1 MGARQAWTRGVRLGW
16 WDALIVVYVAI
27 LLAGAMLI
35 AVIARQGVP
44 SKRVDIPRR
53 AALPWVV
60 LALLVAGWELTALFW
75 GNDSAHPTLE
85 PAARPRSGHLYRAPG
100 RLSRLACRRPVAGD
114 PVTPYGVIL
123 TGFLVLLAAGLAL
136 EVLGRAPRE
145 PFRPLARVLEAEMT
159 WPGGRWVVVVAWLWI
174 GFHFLAR

>member
-1 MGARQAWTRGVRLGW
+1 MGARLGW

-75 GNDSAHPTLE
+75 GNDSAHPTLSLLLD
-85 PAARPRSGHLYRAPG
+85 PVLDTYIG
-100 RLSRLACRRPVAGD
+100 RLVGYLGWLAV
-114 PVTPYGVIL
+114 
-123 TGFLVLLAAGLAL
+123 
-136 EVLGRAPRE
+136 
-145 PFRPLARVLEAEMT
+145 
-159 WPGGRWVVVVAWLWI
+159 GRWLVT
-174 GFHFLAR
+174 R